1 MLWRYDEDAS
11 VLIRLLEWCIKDK
24 ELDISDVADDSVNMM
39 SEMKTFD
46 RCKCFVLMWNVLFQS
61 KIINVVLLKLCC
73 CHSVIEKFT
82 E

>member
-1 MLWRYDEDAS
+1 LLWRYDEGAS

-24 ELDISDVADDSVNMM
+24 ELDTSDVADDSVNVM
-39 SEMKTFD
+39 SEVKAFD

-73 CHSVIEKFT
+73 CCSVIKKFT